1 MNSSITNLL
10 NRGISLF
17 IFRGGWR
24 GGRLDICK
32 DGLQV
37 RTLFRLLNSLLHRFG
52 DVIIYVIQTGRFP
65 MIEKKLS
72 SCGGGD
78 TTSTALRSSFSTHSK
93 NCLTRKLSSS
103 SLHHSLDSFFD
114 RLIARASYV
123 RGGRVVVW
131 VRGVARFHGK
141 HARDRK
147 RRYSIFHYLFR
158 PIVYLAS
165 FYNGQF
171 TIALHWV
178 GIRAIRLYMHSAQS
192 GICMTAC

>member
-1 MNSSITNLL
+1 MKSSVTNLC

-24 GGRLDICK
+24 GGRSDICK

-65 MIEKKLS
+65 MIEKKVVLR
-72 SCGGGD
+72 GRGD

-103 SLHHSLDSFFD
+103 SLHHSLDSFFG
-114 RLIARASYV
+114 RLIARVSY
-123 RGGRVVVW
+123 
-131 VRGVARFHGK
+131 
-141 HARDRK
+141 
-147 RRYSIFHYLFR
+147 
-158 PIVYLAS
+158 
-165 FYNGQF
+165 
-171 TIALHWV
+171 
-178 GIRAIRLYMHSAQS
+178 
-192 GICMTAC
+192 